1 MFLKDTL
8 PLKRRTWMISMR
20 NILRSR
26 SIYLFLFLFS
36 ALLMIV
42 AFILQYFFHLEPC
55 PLCILDRI
63 LVLVFGILFF
73 IAWLHDSNKKWIRI
87 FYSVVGF
94 IIAGVGVALSAWHL
108 RLMHLPPNEIPA
120 CTPSLNYLLDT
131 FPLSEVFMIVFKSS
145 GECAKNTGSF
155 LGMALPGWT
164 LIGFLILA
172 VGSLFSLKKK

>member
-8 PLKRRTWMISMR
+8 PLKCPTWMISMR
-20 NILRSR
+20 NS
-26 SIYLFLFLFS
+26 SSYLLLFLFS
-36 ALLMIV
+36 AFLMLV
-42 AFILQYFFHLEPC
+42 AFILQTVFHLEPC

-63 LVLVFGILFF
+63 LVMCLAILFL
-73 IAWLHDSNKKWIRI
+73 IAWLHKTNSKWISV
-87 FYSVVGF
+87 FYSVTGF
-94 IIAGVGVALSAWHL
+94 IVAGMGVALSAWHW
-108 RLMHLPPNEIPA
+108 RLTHLPPDKIPA
-120 CTPSLNYLLDT
+120 CTPSLNYLLET